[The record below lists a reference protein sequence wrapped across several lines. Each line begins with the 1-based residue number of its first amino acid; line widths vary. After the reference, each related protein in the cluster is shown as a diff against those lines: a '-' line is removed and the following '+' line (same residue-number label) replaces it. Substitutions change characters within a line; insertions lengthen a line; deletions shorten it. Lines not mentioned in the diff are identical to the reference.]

1 MNNNNQDITNEKVNV
16 TKGGNRFKMQVTDIK
31 DGYRQDVLV
40 DTGSTISTMS
50 RAAVKK
56 LGLQEFACQEQIIRY
71 GNTST
76 QVAVSK
82 VVLDFCFNKDETSR
96 AYLLVV
102 PNQNE
107 EVILGMDWLEKEDMV
122 LHPRSK
128 AVSRSQV
135 HSSNNADLMVEEILK
150 KFPKVIEESEEQT
163 VTTAPYS
170 HSIDTGT
177 AKPTVTRDFR
187 RSPAE
192 NEAIQKEVDMML
204 KKGVIV
210 PSNSEWCSPVVL
222 IKKPDGSFRFCVD
235 YRNLNRVTVKD
246 KFPLPLISDLLE
258 RFQGYKY
265 FTTCDLKSGFWQLP
279 LNKRDGSAKKTA
291 FQAGGSLY
299 EWVSMPYGCVNGPPS
314 FSRLMSIVCKG
325 LPRTV
330 FFFDD
335 ACIFSRTLEEH
346 KQDVDRFLARL
357 DKYNLRINPK
367 KCQWFSKEV
376 KFLGFLVSGEG
387 IRSNPEKVKVVK
399 EWKAPVNKKGLLRFL
414 GFAVFYHK
422 FIDSLSSKA
431 KPLYALLK
439 KDVDY
444 SWTQEAQQA
453 FEQIKQDL
461 ISLPTLAYPN
471 PQLPYDLHCD
481 ASDVGL
487 GACVVQLGRPIAF
500 ASRTLNSAETNYT
513 TTEKECLA
521 IVWALKQFHPYLYGS
536 KFTIYTDHAA
546 LKSILSTR
554 LPRGR
559 LARWIMALQE
569 YQPYD
574 IVHKK
579 GSLNT
584 DADALSRIQDVN
596 AQDFEL
602 KDITLA
608 RFQELQK
615 VDPTIKLIL

>member
-1 MNNNNQDITNEKVNV
+1 MLQGVFV
-16 TKGGNRFKMQVTDIK
+16 SFKK
-31 DGYRQDVLV
+31 DSL
-40 DTGSTISTMS
+40 
-50 RAAVKK
+50 
-56 LGLQEFACQEQIIRY
+56 
-71 GNTST
+71 
-76 QVAVSK
+76 
-82 VVLDFCFNKDETSR
+82 
-96 AYLLVV
+96 
-102 PNQNE
+102 
-107 EVILGMDWLEKEDMV
+107 
-122 LHPRSK
+122 
-128 AVSRSQV
+128 
-135 HSSNNADLMVEEILK
+135 
-150 KFPKVIEESEEQT
+150 
-163 VTTAPYS
+163 
-170 HSIDTGT
+170 
-177 AKPTVTRDFR
+177 R
-187 RSPAE
+187 RSA
-192 NEAIQKEVDMML
+192 
-204 KKGVIV
+204 
-210 PSNSEWCSPVVL
+210 
-222 IKKPDGSFRFCVD
+222 
-235 YRNLNRVTVKD
+235 
-246 KFPLPLISDLLE
+246 
-258 RFQGYKY
+258 
-265 FTTCDLKSGFWQLP
+265 
-279 LNKRDGSAKKTA
+279 
-291 FQAGGSLY
+291 
-299 EWVSMPYGCVNGPPS
+299 
-314 FSRLMSIVCKG
+314 
-325 LPRTV
+325 
-330 FFFDD
+330 
-335 ACIFSRTLEEH
+335 
-346 KQDVDRFLARL
+346 
-357 DKYNLRINPK
+357 
-367 KCQWFSKEV
+367 
-376 KFLGFLVSGEG
+376 
-387 IRSNPEKVKVVK
+387 
-399 EWKAPVNKKGLLRFL
+399 
-414 GFAVFYHK
+414 
-422 FIDSLSSKA
+422 
-431 KPLYALLK
+431 
-439 KDVDY
+439 
-444 SWTQEAQQA
+444 WTQEAQQA